1 MWAPGIVKRV
11 LGLVSYQIEMK
22 DGQLWK
28 RHVHQIHGLKDY
40 SQCHDKDG
48 REIVEQD
55 QEVID
60 DDIDIPVIAE
70 EDPIPLR

>member
-1 MWAPGIVKRV
+1 
-11 LGLVSYQIEMK
+11 MK